1 MIKNHMTTSFLDGN
15 VVKYE
20 HNMAFMHKLLWGDPM
35 GWWIIVG
42 FLTAFGALCTVLTL
56 YGALLHR
63 TYRGIGICLITPVCS
78 GDEAM
83 FYLWLKSLGILKCKI
98 LEVESRELWNML
110 EKSGK
115 EITRWDSN
123 ARPGTGAEEIDRAG
137 NGDSSGHHQR
147 GGVSEL

>member
-1 MIKNHMTTSFLDGN
+1 MTTSFLDGN

-42 FLTAFGALCTVLTL
+42 FLTAFGVLCTVLTL

-63 TYRGIGICLITPVCS
+63 TYCGNGICLITPFCG

-98 LEVESRELWNML
+98 LEVESPELWKML

-115 EITRWDSN
+115 EITRWESN
-123 ARPGTGAEEIDRAG
+123 AQPGTGAEEID
-137 NGDSSGHHQR
+137 
-147 GGVSEL
+147 